1 MKKVARTAAMIA
13 LMFGTMTASANEG
26 KLSLITNENA
36 KSVVFELDAEAGK
49 TTIKLLDND
58 SNVIYYENVDKKAY
72 AKKFDLHNLKD
83 GQYFFTTDDAL
94 RTVVYTIDVKGSNVS
109 ILDKKEETKPVYRVK
124 DEVVYFNHL
133 NLDKNDVNV
142 DVFDSSNRLVFS
154 QEWKDTMVVEKVMN
168 FKTAYK
174 DTYTVVV
181 TDGKKAYYETINIK

>member
-72 AKKFDLHNLKD
+72 AKKFDLHNLKSY
-83 GQYFFTTDDAL
+83 QQFL
-94 RTVVYTIDVKGSNVS
+94 
-109 ILDKKEETKPVYRVK
+109 
-124 DEVVYFNHL
+124 
-133 NLDKNDVNV
+133 
-142 DVFDSSNRLVFS
+142 
-154 QEWKDTMVVEKVMN
+154 
-168 FKTAYK
+168 
-174 DTYTVVV
+174 
-181 TDGKKAYYETINIK
+181 